1 MFPNLFVLN
10 STGEVLIEKHWEGKV
25 PRKVVDAFMEQ
36 QVKQDR
42 KVDVVPII
50 ETPKLFL
57 VHTRRSD
64 IVLLTTINKETPP
77 LFVIEIHNKIMQI
90 MYHYFGP
97 TVSSRTIRDHFTL
110 IYHLLDEMVDGGF
123 PFTTDINQLQAM
135 IQPPTIVN
143 KVMATF
149 ANSDSVKK
157 ALPEGMLTKIPW
169 RRTGVKYHSNEICFD
184 LLEEINCIIERNS
197 NVSVCEVKGS
207 VVCTCRLSGMPDI
220 TLTVTHPSLIQDAVL
235 HRCVRIN
242 RFRRERVVSF
252 VPPDGRFT
260 LLTYFLR
267 GPCQMP
273 IFVRPN
279 ITYTNG
285 TGNVNISIGSKMRDQ
300 KPVEDIKIIIPFPK
314 EMLSSNLTTNVGSV
328 STVETAAGAHREVHW
343 TVPRLP
349 REKTP
354 VLEGSVLFPT
364 GFKPTYRPTLIV
376 QFNAKMWNTSGLA
389 VDGLNVTDVKYKPFR
404 GVRTAT
410 RAGKFHVRC

>member
-10 STGEVLIEKHWEGKV
+10 GTGEVLIEKHWEGKV
-25 PRKVVDAFMEQ
+25 PRNVVDLFMEQ
-36 QVKQDR
+36 QLKKER
-42 KVDVVPII
+42 KVDVSPVI
-50 ETPKLFL
+50 ETPKLYL
-57 VHTRRSD
+57 VHTRRGD
-64 IVLLTTINKETPP
+64 VILLTTVKKETAP
-77 LFVIEIHNKIMQI
+77 LFILEIHNKIMQV

-97 TVSSRTIRDHFTL
+97 TVNSRTIRDNFTL

-143 KVMATF
+143 KFMSTF
-149 ANSDSVKK
+149 ANSDQVKK

-197 NVSVCEVKGS
+197 NVAVCEVKGS
-207 VVCTCRLSGMPDI
+207 IVCTCRLSGMPDI
-220 TLTVTHPSLIQDAVL
+220 VLTVSHPSLIQDAVL
-235 HRCVRIN
+235 HRSVRIN

-273 IFVRPN
+273 VFVRPSIN
-279 ITYTNG
+279 YTNG
-285 TGNVNISIGSKMRDQ
+285 TGNVNISIGSKMREQ
-300 KPVEDIKIIIPFPK
+300 KPIEDVVLVIPFPK
-314 EMLSSNLTTNVGSV
+314 EMLSSNLSTNAGSV
-328 STVETAAGAHREVHW
+328 TTVETAMGAHKEVHW
-343 TVPRLP
+343 TIPRLP
-349 REKTP
+349 KDKTP
-354 VLEGSVLFPT
+354 VLEGSVLFPN
-364 GFKPTYRPTLIV
+364 GFKPTYRPTLV
-376 QFNAKMWNTSGLA
+376 LQFNAKSWNTSGLS
-389 VDGLNVTDVKYKPFR
+389 VEGLDVVDVKYKPFR

-410 RAGKFHVRC
+410 RAGKFHIRC

>member
-1 MFPNLFVLN
+1 MFPNLFIIN
-10 STGEVLIEKHWEGKV
+10 STGEVLIEKHWEGKA
-25 PRKVVDAFMEQ
+25 PRKVVETFMEQ
-36 QVKQDR
+36 QVKKER
-42 KVDVVPII
+42 KIDVTPVI
-50 ETPKLFL
+50 ETPKCFL
-57 VHTRRSD
+57 VHSRRGD
-64 IVLLTTINKETPP
+64 IVLLTAINKETAP
-77 LFVIEIHNKIMQI
+77 LFVLEIHNKIMQV

-97 TVSSRTIRDHFTL
+97 SVSSRTVRDHFSL

-143 KVMATF
+143 KMMETF

-197 NVSVCEVKGS
+197 NLSVCEIKGS
-207 VVCTCRLSGMPDI
+207 IVCTCRLSGMPDI

-242 RFRRERVVSF
+242 RFRRDRVISF

-267 GPCQMP
+267 GPAQLP
-273 IFVRPN
+273 IFVRPS
-279 ITYTNG
+279 ITYTDG
-285 TGNVNISIGSKMRDQ
+285 SGNVSISIGSKMREY
-300 KPVEDIKIIIPFPK
+300 KAIEDIKVVIPFPK
-314 EMLSSNLTTNVGSV
+314 EMLSSNLTANSGSV
-328 STVETAAGAHREVHW
+328 STVETATGHHREVHW
-343 TVPRLP
+343 NLP
-349 REKTP
+349 RIPQNKSPT
-354 VLEGSVLFPT
+354 LEGSVLFPP
-364 GFKPTYRPTLIV
+364 GFKADYRPTLV
-376 QFNAKMWNTSGLA
+376 VHFNVKMWNTSGLQ

-410 RAGKFHVRC
+410 RAGRFHVRC